1 MLNLFGILT
10 KFIPLS
16 FLIALTIFIV
26 KQIEENELVILW
38 TSGVKKIQLVHL
50 FFSLSLFVAI
60 FYMLFS
66 IFITPFALNK
76 SRLLLGNDNVTSF
89 LPTIKVQQ
97 FNDSFNGLTFI
108 VDDKNENRIKNIF
121 LQDTSNVLKSIT
133 TNEAK
138 NSTTT
143 IIASDGLIEGK
154 KMILFNGKIITS
166 NQEDKENNIIK
177 FEQLSFDLN
186 NIQSTTIK
194 QPKIQETSTIS
205 LINCYKENKIKNS
218 YCKKNYKEEILP
230 VLNRRIIL
238 PFFIPVI
245 ALLSSLLLIKTKKN
259 IFLNKISIFFY
270 CFLILLYA
278 ELIIR
283 YTGLSN
289 VVNNFFLIS
298 PIIFSIISYIFLKF
312 KFSKELNTK

>member
-1 MLNLFGILT
+1 
-10 KFIPLS
+10 
-16 FLIALTIFIV
+16 
-26 KQIEENELVILW
+26 
-38 TSGVKKIQLVHL
+38 
-50 FFSLSLFVAI
+50 
-60 FYMLFS
+60 MLFS

-108 VDDKNENRIKNIF
+108 VDDKTENRIKNIF

-143 IIASDGLIEGK
+143 IIAGDGLIEGK

-166 NQEDKENNIIK
+166 NQEDKENDIIK

-205 LINCYKENKIKNS
+205 LIDCYKENKIKNS